1 MKKPK
6 TSNTQLEIFQNR
18 NEAKV
23 NNGSLTMAPEPR
35 GKQVY
40 LENRT
45 RIYEKILNRKME

>member
-6 TSNTQLEIFQNR
+6 SSNPQLEIFQTR
-18 NEAKV
+18 NEAQV
-23 NNGSLTMAPEPR
+23 NQGHLHIPQEPK

-40 LENRT
+40 LDNRS